1 MRQDQ
6 LNGILAFLRV
16 AETRSFTRAA
26 QELGITAPSLSET
39 IRNLE
44 KRLGVRL
51 FNRTTRSVGLTE
63 AGQLYLERVRPA
75 VADILTAGEA
85 LKDLRDRPS
94 GTLRLNLPWIAGPLL
109 MDAILAPF
117 MAAFP
122 DVRLDIV
129 YDDRFADIAAEGFDA
144 GVRIGE
150 LIEKDMIA
158 VRLRPPLRNAVIANP
173 DYLQKY
179 GVPETPSQL
188 GEHRCIALKFPWNG
202 SIRPR
207 DFIQAGRE
215 IQFTPDPCLSLNTLP
230 LVVDAAGAVSGSLSC
245 SRAWP

>member
-117 MAAFP
+117 IAAFP

-158 VRLRPPLRNAVIANP
+158 VRLSPPLRNAVIANP

-202 SIRPR
+202 SIRPW